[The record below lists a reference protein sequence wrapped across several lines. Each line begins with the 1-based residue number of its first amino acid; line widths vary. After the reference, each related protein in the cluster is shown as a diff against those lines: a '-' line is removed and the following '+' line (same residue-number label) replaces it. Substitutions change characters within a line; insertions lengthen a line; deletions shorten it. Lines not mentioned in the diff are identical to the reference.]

1 MKGREKGKRQRGRGI
16 WKEEANLA
24 ENEKKKLKTSTMN
37 TWNIEN
43 KQNDEE

>member
-24 ENEKKKLKTSTMN
+24 ENEKKN
-37 TWNIEN
+37 
-43 KQNDEE
+43 